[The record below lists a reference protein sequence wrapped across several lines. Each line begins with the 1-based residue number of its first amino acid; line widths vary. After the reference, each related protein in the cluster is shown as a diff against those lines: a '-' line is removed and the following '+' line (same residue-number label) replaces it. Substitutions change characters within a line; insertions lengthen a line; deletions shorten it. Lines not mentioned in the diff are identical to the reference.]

1 MIFNKKYYIIY
12 LENKKKRGVDVVRD
26 DYWLEI
32 FPEVEE
38 VELEIVEAKKT
49 NPKPQPK
56 LYTSDMPEEIK
67 EMIREIYREIEMNN
81 KF

>member
-1 MIFNKKYYIIY
+1 M
-12 LENKKKRGVDVVRD
+12 RD

-49 NPKPQPK
+49 NPKPQPPI